1 MTDEKMNN
9 LADGD
14 SLGRYRI
21 LRKLGAGGMG
31 EVYLAHDTKLE
42 RSVALKVL
50 PSDVASNE
58 ERMRRFT
65 QEAKAAA
72 ALNHPNIAHI
82 YEIGESGGTRF
93 IAMEFVDGVT
103 LYEKI
108 HREKTPLRKL
118 LKYLMQTAE
127 GLAKAHA
134 AGIVHRDLKP
144 DNIMIARDDYAKIL
158 DFGLAKLIEPP
169 RASGAENDASSEIA
183 TAILAQPLSTP
194 GMIMGTAGYMSPEQA
209 QGKVREID
217 HRSDIFSFGCILY
230 EAATGRKAF
239 AGKDALDS
247 LHKIVHSP
255 TPQIRDV
262 NPDAPPELQR
272 IVRRCLAKEPD
283 KRYQSIKDVAI
294 ELDELRQELKD
305 NAALEYSVQPNKFGV
320 PPGTSPGVLS
330 EPPAV
335 AGGFNSQNADAKT
348 QILEADTTAK
358 SLPPEGGT
366 PNISSAEYL
375 VSGIKSHQKSAA
387 IVLAV
392 LVIALG
398 GIAFALYKFLGK
410 ADKTPQ
416 AIKIERLTTNGKSTT
431 AAISPDGK
439 YVVYSIDEGGQH
451 SLWVRQVAASSSVQI
466 IPPAEDVYYW
476 GLTFSPD
483 SNYIN
488 FAKVQ
493 FEKNVDW
500 VLYQMP
506 VLGGTQ
512 KKLITHAQGGIS
524 YSPDG
529 KQFAFVR
536 EEYPSAEESSLL
548 IANADGTGERILA
561 SRKTPETFPSR
572 QVTPAWSPDGKTIA
586 CIVSDETTGVGR
598 MDVVEVNVAD
608 GTIKPVTTQKWEYI
622 SQIAWLQ
629 DKSGLLILGLEK
641 ASAFYAVQIWHFSY
655 PEGEAR
661 RITTDFNNYA
671 SMSLTADSNAL
682 VTVQSNTI
690 SNIWVA
696 PNGDANRAL
705 QIKSGGN
712 NEEGIYGLAW
722 TPDGRVVYSS
732 LASGALN
739 IWIMKADGTGQKQ
752 LTVDAGVN
760 FRAKVTPDG
769 RYIVFASIRNDQGN
783 IWRMNLDG
791 SNPKQLT
798 NGNSDWNPAVTP
810 DSRWVIYMSQRKPYL
825 WKVSIDG
832 GNAAQLIDKNTHSPE
847 VSPDGKW
854 IVCSYRKDDNSTW
867 RYAIIPYEGGEP
879 IKVFDLLGKKG
890 NFRWSPDGRSLYYL
904 RDTSG
909 GVTNIWSFPLDD
921 KPPKQLTN
929 FKTEQIYNFAWSPD
943 GKQLVLARGTTTS
956 DVVLIKDFR

>member
-1 MTDEKMNN
+1 MDFEPNTK
-9 LADGD
+9 
-14 SLGRYRI
+14 LGRYEI
-21 LRKLGAGGMG
+21 RKKIGAGGMG
-31 EVYLAHDTKLE
+31 EVYLAEDTQLK
-42 RSVALKVL
+42 RSVALKLL
-50 PSDVASNE
+50 PSDFIQNAD
-58 ERMRRFT
+58 RLRRFI
-65 QEAKAAA
+65 QEAESAA

-82 YEIGESGGTRF
+82 YEIGEADGSRF
-93 IAMEFVDGVT
+93 IAMEYVDGVT

-118 LKYLMQTAE
+118 LKYLIQTAE

-158 DFGLAKLIEPP
+158 DFGLAKLIEPQ
-169 RASGAENDASSEIA
+169 RASGSESASSGETA
-183 TAILAQPLSTP
+183 TAILRQHSTP
-194 GMIMGTAGYMSPEQA
+194 GLIMGTAGYMSPEQA

-239 AGKDALDS
+239 KGKDLLDS
-247 LHKIVHSP
+247 LHKIVHAP
-255 TPQIRDV
+255 TPQLKDV
-262 NPDAPPELQR
+262 NPNAPQELQR
-272 IVRRCLAKEPD
+272 IVRRCLAKEPA

-305 NAALEYSVQPNKFGV
+305 KAASEYSV
-320 PPGTSPGVLS
+320 
-330 EPPAV
+330 EPDL
-335 AGGFNSQNADAKT
+335 AGDGRANSSQQEKIINTENSATNAT
-348 QILEADTTAK
+348 QSIHQT
-358 SLPPEGGT
+358 
-366 PNISSAEYL
+366 SSAEYL
-375 VSGIKSHQKSAA
+375 VSGIKNHQKSAA
-387 IVLAV
+387 IVLSI

-398 GIAFALYKFLGK
+398 GIGFALYKFWGK
-410 ADKTPQ
+410 PAEPAQ
-416 AIKIERLTTNGKSTT
+416 AIKIERLTTIGKSAN

-439 YVVYSIDEGGQH
+439 YVVYTVDEGGGH

-466 IPPAEDVYYW
+466 IPPAEDVYYA
-476 GLTFSPD
+476 GITFTPD

-488 FAKVQ
+488 FVKLQ
-493 FEKNVDW
+493 FEKNVDGA
-500 VLYQMP
+500 LYQMP

-512 KKLITHAQGGIS
+512 KKLITNAEGGVS

-529 KQFAFVR
+529 KQFAFFR
-536 EEYPSAEESSLL
+536 SNYPNMGESALF
-548 IANADGTGERILA
+548 IANTDGTEERILA
-561 SRKTPETFPSR
+561 SRKTPETFSSR
-572 QVTPAWSPDGKTIA
+572 ERAPAWSPDGKTIA
-586 CIVSDETTGVGR
+586 CIVETATGTGR
-598 MDVVEVNVAD
+598 ADVVEVNVAD
-608 GTIKPVTTQKWEYI
+608 GTSKTVVTKEWEEI
-622 SQIAWLQ
+622 NQIAWLP
-629 DKSGLLILGLEK
+629 DKSGLLVLGVEK
-641 ASAFYAVQIWHFSY
+641 GSVNYSGQIWRFSY

-671 SMSLTADSNAL
+671 SMSLPSDSNAL
-682 VTVQSNTI
+682 VTVQSNRI

-696 PNGDANRAL
+696 ANGDAGRAV

-712 NEEGIYGLAW
+712 NLEGIEGIAW
-722 TPDGRVVYSS
+722 TPDGRVVYDS
-732 LASGALN
+732 LASGALD
-739 IWIMKADGTGQKQ
+739 IWIMNADGTGQKQ
-752 LTVDAGVN
+752 LTVDAGAH

-769 RYIVFASIRNDQGN
+769 RYIVFVSIRNDQAN

-791 SNPKQLT
+791 SNPQQLT
-798 NGNSDWNPAVTP
+798 NGNSVWDPAITP
-810 DSRWVIYMSQRKPYL
+810 DSRWVIYTAQSSGMPYL

-832 GNAAQLIDKNTHSPE
+832 GDAVQLTDKYTNSPE

-854 IVCSYRKDDNSTW
+854 IVCSYRKDGNSTW

-904 RDTSG
+904 RETSG
-909 GVTNIWSFPLDD
+909 GVTNVWSFPLDD
-921 KPPKQLTN
+921 KPSKQLTD

-956 DVVLIKDFR
+956 DVLLISNFE